1 MKYAINLFPHS
12 KHHTIERLKYF
23 GTHYLRFLLVITQLI
38 VICVFMYRFS
48 IDQQIVDE
56 KQKLSQK
63 LAIIEA
69 TKTLRADLEKKQTSI
84 KQIQMIFTMQDV
96 WRDQVTYIRS
106 VFPKKAT
113 LKLLTVNE
121 KSIQLSGSTDTRLIV
136 QQLYQKITNEKKF
149 KSVKLDQFTRDVD
162 GMYQFTITM
171 EGYQTA
177 VKPTKS

>member
-12 KHHTIERLKYF
+12 THPTVERLKYF
-23 GTHYLRFLLVITQLI
+23 GTHYLRYLLVFTQLV

-69 TKTLRADLEKKQTSI
+69 TKSLRADLEKKQASI
-84 KQIQMIFTMQDV
+84 KQIQTIFAMQDA
-96 WRDQVTYIRS
+96 WQDQVAYIRTI
-106 VFPKKAT
+106 FPKKAT
-113 LKLLTVNE
+113 LRQLSMDE
-121 KSIQLSGSTDTRLIV
+121 KSIKLSGSTDTRTIV
-136 QQLYQKITNEKKF
+136 QQLFQKITIDKKF
-149 KSVKLDQFTRDVD
+149 KSVKLEQFTRDKD
-162 GMYQFTITM
+162 GMYQFEITM

-177 VKPTKS
+177 VKQTKS